1 MTYCIKKC
9 AWKSNPGDN
18 VAFSLQSQRQ
28 ITYNG
33 NSIDDEHTSGGKE
46 GHAVTLLFN
55 NATLAIYRLVNA
67 PNCLNNE

>member
-1 MTYCIKKC
+1 MAYCIKKC
-9 AWKSNPGDN
+9 AWKSNLGDN

-46 GHAVTLLFN
+46 GHACSDIV
-55 NATLAIYRLVNA
+55 IQ
-67 PNCLNNE
+67 